1 MTTTHSWPPSWIKV
15 LSEGLSSKDND
26 KVVKSEFEKY
36 FTKQDRKPTIIKS
49 VLDENTLK
57 EWSFDNISSIVG
69 DKEFEIYV
77 STSGNSFM

>member
-15 LSEGLSSKDND
+15 LIEGLSSKDND